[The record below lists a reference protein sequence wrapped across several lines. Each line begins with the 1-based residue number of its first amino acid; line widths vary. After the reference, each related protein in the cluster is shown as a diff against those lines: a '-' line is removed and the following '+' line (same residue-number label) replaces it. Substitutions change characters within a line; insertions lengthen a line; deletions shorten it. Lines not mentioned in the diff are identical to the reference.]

1 MDIRTTI
8 SIDDDLH
15 AAVKAR
21 ATAEGKGVS
30 SFVDDALRHYLV
42 TTACANVPDASG
54 ELILKRDGVFP
65 GVDLDDSAALLDL
78 MSTR

>member
-1 MDIRTTI
+1 MRTTI
-8 SIDDDLH
+8 SIEDDLH
-15 AAVKAR
+15 EAVKAR
-21 ATAEGKGVS
+21 ATADGKSLS

-42 TTACANVPDASG
+42 ATARAAVPDASG
-54 ELILKRDGVFP
+54 ELILKRDGAFP

>member
-1 MDIRTTI
+1 MRTTI
-8 SIDDDLH
+8 NMDDDLH

-21 ATAEGKGVS
+21 ATAEGKS
-30 SFVDDALRHYLV
+30 MTSFVDDALRHYLA
-42 TTACANVPDASG
+42 TTVPVDSQRTLDG
-54 ELILKRDGVFP
+54 SITKRDGAFP

>member
-1 MDIRTTI
+1 MRTTI
-8 SIDDDLH
+8 NMDDDLY

-21 ATAEGKGVS
+21 ATAEGKS
-30 SFVDDALRHYLV
+30 MTSFVDDALHHYPA
-42 TTACANVPDASG
+42 TTVSVDAPSTLDG
-54 ELILKRDGVFP
+54 SIVKRDGVFP